1 VTAAHRQRILVP
13 VATVAACAALALR
26 TPATLSMRVLVPVG
40 LLGAFG
46 GVPMSP
52 RPRIRADRLTV
63 IGLGVAPF
71 VLVRLFG
78 PPLPATMTLATIAAA
93 TIAAVAEE
101 ALFRRFVY
109 GWFEPR
115 GAALAVAGAAFFFA
129 AIHIPVYGS
138 GVVFIDFGAG
148 LIFGYQR
155 WATGGWAAP
164 AATHVIVNLLQLPW
178 AP

>member
-1 VTAAHRQRILVP
+1 VTTVHGRRILVP
-13 VATVAACAALALR
+13 VATVAACVALALR
-26 TPATLSMRVLVPVG
+26 TPATVSIGVLVPVG

-46 GVPMSP
+46 GVPTSP
-52 RPRIRADRLTV
+52 RLLIRGDRLAV

-71 VLVRLFG
+71 VFVRLFG
-78 PPLPATMTLATIAAA
+78 PPLPALMTSATIAAA

-109 GWFEPR
+109 GWLERR
-115 GAALAVAGAAFFFA
+115 GATVAVAGAAFLFA
-129 AIHIPVYGS
+129 VIHIPVYGS

-178 AP
+178 VP